1 MLKINKGMSV
11 LLASMIAGNMLVGCS
26 SNKFD
31 STEYLS
37 DSGKQALE
45 VLKNEDREY
54 KKIESLTILG
64 EVEYKDQYVSITGK
78 VDNIKFEDNLM
89 VMWLD
94 SDCNES
100 PYPIRVYIPKNMVDV
115 KFNEGDTITA
125 KGRFNK
131 LAQHKDDKDL
141 KYWHINAYFLEL
153 DDTTNK
159 DTTSK
164 EAADNKEVAAEKPSS
179 SKPEEKTVSN
189 EKKQTEPTNST
200 PKEDNNKS
208 TQKNTNQKK
217 TTDSKPK
224 KEDNDKS
231 YEEPEQKGYW
241 VTCPNGHQVYTEN
254 GDWNCNQCEDEWQ
267 EQQETEEAEDLHG
280 ELDDETGL
288 AKVKEGTHLE
298 EEAEQQDNEC
308 YE

>member
-1 MLKINKGMSV
+1 MLRINKGMSV
-11 LLASMIAGNMLVGCS
+11 LLASMIAGSMLVGCS

-37 DSGKQALE
+37 DSGKQALQ

-153 DDTTNK
+153 GDTTGNK
-159 DTTSK
+159 TT
-164 EAADNKEVAAEKPSS
+164 DNKEVEAAKKPS
-179 SKPEEKTVSN
+179 P
-189 EKKQTEPTNST
+189 
-200 PKEDNNKS
+200 
-208 TQKNTNQKK
+208 KK
-217 TTDSKPK
+217 TTVSISDEKQEQALDKPDSKPK
-224 KEDNDKS
+224 KEDNNKS
-231 YEEPEQKGYW
+231 YEEPKQKGYW

-267 EQQETEEAEDLHG
+267 EQQETEEAEDLYG

-298 EEAEQQDNEC
+298 EEAEQQDNE
-308 YE
+308 